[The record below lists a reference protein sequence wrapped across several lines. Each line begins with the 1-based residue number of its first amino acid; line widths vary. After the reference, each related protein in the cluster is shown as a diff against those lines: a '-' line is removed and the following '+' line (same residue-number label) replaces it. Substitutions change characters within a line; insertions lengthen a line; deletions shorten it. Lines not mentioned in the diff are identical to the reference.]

1 MIGAVLVAALV
12 AYVPQREVGAELE
25 PHLEA
30 RVQKL
35 AKALRCA
42 VCQGVSVADSPAS
55 MAQAQLETIRELVR
69 EGMSDDDVREYF
81 IARYGEWVLL
91 EPPRHGFNWI
101 VWLAPLAAVA
111 LGGYFV
117 ARTVRTPARGAVTA
131 PAARVTGSP
140 PAVAGGAEED
150 PYLRRVREELE
161 R

>member
-1 MIGAVLVAALV
+1 MIPALVVAALV

-30 RVQKL
+30 RVHKL

-69 EGMSDDDVREYF
+69 EGKSDDEVREYF
-81 IARYGEWVLL
+81 ISRYGEWVLL

-117 ARTVRTPARGAVTA
+117 ARTVRTQPRRSEPPA
-131 PAARVTGSP
+131 PSP
-140 PAVAGGAEED
+140 PGGTEED

>member
-1 MIGAVLVAALV
+1 MIHAVLLAALI
-12 AYVPQREVGAELE
+12 AYVPPREMSAELE
-25 PHLEA
+25 PHLEE

-55 MAQAQLETIRELVR
+55 MAQAQLETIRDLVR
-69 EGMSDDDVREYF
+69 EGRSDEEVREYF

-117 ARTVRTPARGAVTA
+117 ARTVRTRPKPATGPA
-131 PAARVTGSP
+131 PSTGPLPP
-140 PAVAGGAEED
+140 PAPPVAEED
-150 PYLRRVREELE
+150 PYLKRVREELE